1 MANGF
6 AVGLVGGGDV
16 GVTRMPVGGGM
27 AVHMDAAQIE
37 SVTGLRPEALT
48 RLLGDHASMRAL
60 FFQVNRLGG
69 ALQPA
74 LWPSRM
80 NEFLA
85 VLDRLK
91 LRGEL
96 TAQDYL
102 PERWRPLD
110 PATAERLALQER
122 LTAPLD
128 YAPPQ
133 PRPAYCVAASVQ
145 DIANA
150 ATEQPNPAPPKPQPL
165 PPVCQVL
172 LKHGANPAL
181 SEEQAVVAARIELE
195 ALGEQVDAATLN
207 RRLAGLRAAG
217 MLPAGGGHA

>member
-16 GVTRMPVGGGM
+16 GVTRMPGGGM
-27 AVHMDAAQIE
+27 ALHLDAAQIA

-48 RLLGDHASMRAL
+48 RLLSEHASMRGL

-80 NEFLA
+80 DEFLA
-85 VLDRLK
+85 LLDRLK
-91 LRGEL
+91 LRQEL
-96 TAQDYL
+96 SASDYL
-102 PERWRPLD
+102 PDRWRPLD

-128 YAPPQ
+128 YSPP
-133 PRPAYCVAASVQ
+133 PAKPAYCIETTVQ
-145 DIANA
+145 DLADAAANGPKSPA
-150 ATEQPNPAPPKPQPL
+150 PAPPPL
-165 PPVCQVL
+165 PPIVQ
-172 LKHGANPAL
+172 AL
-181 SEEQAVVAARIELE
+181 MTYGQDPKRTDDDIVNQVAAVPEL
-195 ALGEQVDAATLN
+195 AGTSKDILQRA
-207 RRLAGLRAAG
+207 LAGLRASG
-217 MLPAGGGHA
+217 MLPEVANND